1 MQYRDLKNKAK
12 KLGLRV
18 TKNVDGKRVKLTG
31 RELRSK
37 ITMNFENSVKNA
49 QWEKEHRQTIKQSFE
64 CIGTVARELETGG
77 TALSRCQRCLL
88 FDQFA
93 PRDKQL
99 PQPSPE
105 LLAED
110 DGLIGQPGM

>member
-18 TKNVDGKRVKLTG
+18 TKTIDGKRVKLTA

-49 QWEKEHRQTIKQSFE
+49 QKVIRICQTV
-64 CIGTVARELETGG
+64 VAPVATPRLPPPPPPPPPRKPVLNNKRAKLMAELKAT
-77 TALSRCQRCLL
+77 
-88 FDQFA
+88 
-93 PRDKQL
+93 
-99 PQPSPE
+99 
-105 LLAED
+105 LAKK
-110 DGLIGQPGM
+110 GLRP

>member
-18 TKNVDGKRVKLTG
+18 TKTVDGKRVKLTA

-49 QWEKEHRQTIKQSFE
+49 QKVIRICQTV
-64 CIGTVARELETGG
+64 VAPVVRAPSARVPPPPPPPPPPPKKPVVNNQRAKLMAELKATL
-77 TALSRCQRCLL
+77 T
-88 FDQFA
+88 
-93 PRDKQL
+93 KK
-99 PQPSPE
+99 
-105 LLAED
+105 
-110 DGLIGQPGM
+110 GLR

>member
-18 TKNVDGKRVKLTG
+18 TKTIDGKRVKLSA

-49 QWEKEHRQTIKQSFE
+49 QKVIRI
-64 CIGTVARELETGG
+64 CRTVVLPASGPPPPPMRRIAPPPPGG
-77 TALSRCQRCLL
+77 NIRA
-88 FDQFA
+88 
-93 PRDKQL
+93 K
-99 PQPSPE
+99 
-105 LLAED
+105 LLAE
-110 DGLIGQPGM
+110 LKATLAKKALR

>member
-18 TKNVDGKRVKLTG
+18 TKTIDGKRVKLSA

-49 QWEKEHRQTIKQSFE
+49 QRVIRI
-64 CIGTVARELETGG
+64 CRTVVLPAQGVSAPPPPPPPPPPQRRPVVNSGRAKLMAELKNTLKKRGI
-77 TALSRCQRCLL
+77 R
-88 FDQFA
+88 
-93 PRDKQL
+93 
-99 PQPSPE
+99 
-105 LLAED
+105 
-110 DGLIGQPGM
+110 

>member
-18 TKNVDGKRVKLTG
+18 TKTVDGKRVKLSS

-49 QWEKEHRQTIKQSFE
+49 QKVIRI
-64 CIGTVARELETGG
+64 CRTVVLPTSGAPPPPPPPPQRRPVVNTGRAKLMTELKNV
-77 TALSRCQRCLL
+77 LKKR
-88 FDQFA
+88 
-93 PRDKQL
+93 
-99 PQPSPE
+99 
-105 LLAED
+105 
-110 DGLIGQPGM
+110 GLNK

>member
-18 TKNVDGKRVKLTG
+18 TKTIDGKRVKLSA

-49 QWEKEHRQTIKQSFE
+49 QKVIHICR
-64 CIGTVARELETGG
+64 TVVLPASGAPAPPPLPPKRVAPPPGG
-77 TALSRCQRCLL
+77 DVRA
-88 FDQFA
+88 
-93 PRDKQL
+93 K
-99 PQPSPE
+99 
-105 LLAED
+105 LLAE
-110 DGLIGQPGM
+110 LKNALKRRKI